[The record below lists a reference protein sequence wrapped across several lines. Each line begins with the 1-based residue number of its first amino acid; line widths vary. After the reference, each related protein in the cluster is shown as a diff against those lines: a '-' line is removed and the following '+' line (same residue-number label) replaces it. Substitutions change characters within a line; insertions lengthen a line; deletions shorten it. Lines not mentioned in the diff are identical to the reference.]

1 MYQVYETKWSWS
13 IEMFL
18 KSWRMFKM
26 TENILKRWLHPVLS
40 CNFMWTFELIKN
52 LHFGKVNFWEW
63 ATSSFFA
70 NEALDLKHDNYLISC
85 CFLFFVK
92 KVPRNRETTVSKR
105 KLICGLCSCMAIAMS
120 IRSESKRNNK
130 HFNNAGN
137 LLLERY
143 FEVCQVTKLHLLV
156 LTAGKLFEK
165 TREHLS

>member
-1 MYQVYETKWSWS
+1 
-13 IEMFL
+13 MFL

-26 TENILKRWLHPVLS
+26 TENILKRWLNPVLS
-40 CNFMWTFELIKN
+40 GNFMWTFELIKN

-63 ATSSFFA
+63 ATSRFFA
-70 NEALDLKHDNYLISC
+70 NEALDLKHGNYLISC

-92 KVPRNRETTVSKR
+92 KVPPNRETTVSKR
-105 KLICGLCSCMAIAMS
+105 KLICGLFSCMAIAMS